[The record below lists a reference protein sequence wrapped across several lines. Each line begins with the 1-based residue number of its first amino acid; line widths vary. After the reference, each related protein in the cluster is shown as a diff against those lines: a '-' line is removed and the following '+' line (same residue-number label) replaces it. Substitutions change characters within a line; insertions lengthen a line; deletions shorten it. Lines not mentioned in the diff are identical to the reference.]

1 MCNNLHFQSES
12 RGEEMRYGTK
22 VVCLLVLGGLSG
34 LFSLPT
40 TLHSQDRIMGQIQFV
55 PTTKIAKTS
64 GVWVDGQYIGYLAEL
79 KGGNRLR
86 LLPGSHEIIVRQ
98 AGYSD
103 YDKKVLIEPRTVL
116 EVRVSME
123 RDPRFVYPDRK
134 TSSEVRLN
142 IQPGRAAVFLDDY
155 YGGTGDEYYGVA
167 HGMLVAPGKHRFKIA
182 LAGYKTFET
191 EVELAPKQK
200 FELRTDLMAGSI
212 NDADPVIRAEPPSA
226 TSSVSEGNHLTSR

>member
-1 MCNNLHFQSES
+1 M
-12 RGEEMRYGTK
+12 
-22 VVCLLVLGGLSG
+22 
-34 LFSLPT
+34 
-40 TLHSQDRIMGQIQFV
+40 
-55 PTTKIAKTS
+55 
-64 GVWVDGQYIGYLAEL
+64 
-79 KGGNRLR
+79 
-86 LLPGSHEIIVRQ
+86 RQ

-103 YDKKVLIEPRTVL
+103 FDKKVLVEPRIVL

-155 YGGTGDEYYGVA
+155 YVGTVNEYYGVA

-182 LAGYKTFET
+182 LAGYKTSET

-212 NDADPVIRAEPPSA
+212 NDADPMIRSELPSA
-226 TSSVSEGNHLTSR
+226 TSSVSDGNHLTAR

>member
-1 MCNNLHFQSES
+1 
-12 RGEEMRYGTK
+12 MRQGMK
-22 VVCLLVLGGLSG
+22 VACLLVFGGFPG
-34 LFSLPT
+34 VFSLPA
-40 TLHSQDRIMGQIQFV
+40 TLHAQDRIMGQIQFV

-64 GVWVDGQYIGYLAEL
+64 GVWVDGQYVGYLGEL

-86 LLPGSHEIIVRQ
+86 LLPGNHEITVRQ

-103 YDKKVLIEPRTVL
+103 FDKRVLVEPRIAL

-123 RDPRFVYPDRK
+123 RDPRFIYPDRK
-134 TSSEVRLN
+134 TSSEVRLD

-155 YGGTGDEYYGVA
+155 YVGTVDEYYGVA

-191 EVELAPKQK
+191 DVELAPKQK
-200 FELRTDLMAGSI
+200 FELRTELMAGSI
-212 NDADPVIRAEPPSA
+212 NDADPEIRSDAPSA
-226 TSSVSEGNHLTSR
+226 TSSVSDSNHLTAR